1 MPNCHVIA
9 DNAIGDDSP
18 GFNSHICPNSRW
30 PLDDGRRVDLC
41 TLSYL
46 NHSRVR
52 EELLAFDEGTK
63 QNTQHSIKPIHR
75 SFKSPSLSNDAK
87 GYIGYEQV
95 HPVFNGKKGTQGYLV
110 FQITRFIRHIGRD
123 VVIADSTRHCVHD
136 HRLNLVG
143 KTCREIPQVGYIN
156 ISCLTYTILQMQSMC
171 NNGRI
176 IEREGNLAG
185 FFLMFCLCL
194 GSLKE
199 RGQQV
204 FIKKQIIAVDQKL
217 LVDRELLVYL
227 IYYF

>member
-1 MPNCHVIA
+1 MPNRHVIA
-9 DNAIGDDSP
+9 DNTIGDDGPS
-18 GFNSHICPNSRW
+18 FNPHICSNSRRS
-30 PLDDGRRVDLC
+30 LDDGRRVDLR

-75 SFKSPSLSNDAK
+75 SFKTRPLGNDAK

-95 HPVFNGKKGTQGYLV
+95 HPVFNRKKGPQGYLV
-110 FQITRFIRHIGRD
+110 FQVTRFIGHIGRD
-123 VVIADSTRHCVHD
+123 VVITNSTRHCVHH
-136 HRLNLVG
+136 HRLNLVS
-143 KTCREIPQVGYIN
+143 KTCREIPQIGYIN
-156 ISCLTYTILQMQSMC
+156 ISFPTYTILQMQGMC

-217 LVDRELLVYL
+217 LVDRDFLVYP